1 MENNKNYNELPDIN
15 DENEKEYWIEYKKT
29 LSPQIKEAL
38 IVKYKYLLEVAAN
51 ELKSNIGKGRL
62 VRLDYDDL
70 VCLGYLGLLEAIDKY
85 PHDKDVKFKSYAFV
99 RIQRAIYD
107 IENIYYE
114 LKNNISNDLKI
125 DEIKDGIFSIALK
138 EIPTKERIVLILYYC
153 QNITL
158 KEVSIIMN
166 MSKSELSKFCKKSIN
181 DLRKKYKIF
190 YRRNLEYKKKYKK
203 IVKALKKLP
212 NKYRAIL
219 ELYYIDNLS
228 LKEISEKME
237 LSKSEVSTLHKKA
250 IIDLKNIL
258 NNNKKHI
265 K

>member
-1 MENNKNYNELPDIN
+1 MKNNNIN
-15 DENEKEYWIEYKKT
+15 KIIITNENEKDYWIEYKKT
-29 LSPQIKEAL
+29 LSPQIREAL
-38 IVKYKYLLEVAAN
+38 ITKYKYLLEDTAN
-51 ELKSNIGKGRL
+51 KIKGNIGKERFKNS
-62 VRLDYDDL
+62 DYEDL
-70 VCLGYLGLLEAIDKY
+70 VYLGSFGLLEAIDRY
-85 PHDKDVKFKSYAFV
+85 PHNKNVEFKTYAAT
-99 RIQRAIYD
+99 RILLSIFD
-107 IENIYYE
+107 IKNIYYE

-125 DEIKDGIFSIALK
+125 DEIKDDIFSIALK
-138 EIPTKERIVLILYYC
+138 EIPAKERIVLILYYC

-181 DLRKKYKIF
+181 DLIKKYKIL
-190 YRRNLEYKKKYKK
+190 YIRNLEYKK

-237 LSKSEVSTLHKKA
+237 LSKSEVSTLHKKV

>member
-1 MENNKNYNELPDIN
+1 MKNNNINEIIITE
-15 DENEKEYWIEYKKT
+15 ENEKDYWIEYKKT
-29 LSPQIKEAL
+29 LSPQIREAL
-38 IVKYKYLLEVAAN
+38 ITKYKYLLGDTAN
-51 ELKSNIGKGRL
+51 KIKGNIGKGRFKNS
-62 VRLDYDDL
+62 DYEDL
-70 VCLGYLGLLEAIDKY
+70 VYLGSFGLLEAIDRY
-85 PHDKDVKFKSYAFV
+85 PHDKNTEFKTYASN
-99 RIQRAIYD
+99 RILLSIFD
-107 IENIYYE
+107 IKNIYYE

-190 YRRNLEYKKKYKK
+190 YRRNLEYKK

-212 NKYRAIL
+212 NKCRAIL
-219 ELYYIDNLS
+219 ELYYIDNFS

-237 LSKSEVSTLHKKA
+237 LSKSEVSTLRKKA

>member
-1 MENNKNYNELPDIN
+1 
-15 DENEKEYWIEYKKT
+15 
-29 LSPQIKEAL
+29 
-38 IVKYKYLLEVAAN
+38 
-51 ELKSNIGKGRL
+51 
-62 VRLDYDDL
+62 
-70 VCLGYLGLLEAIDKY
+70 
-85 PHDKDVKFKSYAFV
+85 
-99 RIQRAIYD
+99 
-107 IENIYYE
+107 
-114 LKNNISNDLKI
+114 
-125 DEIKDGIFSIALK
+125 
-138 EIPTKERIVLILYYC
+138 
-153 QNITL
+153 
-158 KEVSIIMN
+158 MN

-190 YRRNLEYKKKYKK
+190 YRRNLEYKK

-258 NNNKKHI
+258 NNNKKYI

>member
-1 MENNKNYNELPDIN
+1 MKNNNIN
-15 DENEKEYWIEYKKT
+15 KIIITNENEKEYWIEYKKT
-29 LSPQIKEAL
+29 LSPQIREAL
-38 IVKYKYLLEVAAN
+38 ITKYKYLLEDTAN
-51 ELKSNIGKGRL
+51 KIKGNIGKGRFKNS
-62 VRLDYDDL
+62 DYEDL
-70 VCLGYLGLLEAIDKY
+70 VYLGSFGLLEAIDRY
-85 PHDKDVKFKSYAFV
+85 PHDKNVEFKTYAAT
-99 RIQRAIYD
+99 RILLSIYD
-107 IENIYYE
+107 IKNIYYE

-166 MSKSELSKFCKKSIN
+166 ISKSELSKFCKKSIN
-181 DLRKKYKIF
+181 DLRKKYKIL
-190 YRRNLEYKKKYKK
+190 YIRNLEYKK

-212 NKYRAIL
+212 NKCRTIL
-219 ELYYIDNLS
+219 ELYHIDNLS

-237 LSKSEVSTLHKKA
+237 FSKSEVSTIHKKV

>member
-1 MENNKNYNELPDIN
+1 MKNNNINEIIITN
-15 DENEKEYWIEYKKT
+15 ENEKDYWIEYKKT
-29 LSPQIKEAL
+29 LSPQIREAL
-38 IVKYKYLLEVAAN
+38 ITKYKYLLEDTAN
-51 ELKSNIGKGRL
+51 KIKGNIGKGRFKNS
-62 VRLDYDDL
+62 DYEDL
-70 VCLGYLGLLEAIDKY
+70 VYLGSFGLLEAIDIY
-85 PHDKDVKFKSYAFV
+85 PHYKNIEFKTYAAT
-99 RIQRAIYD
+99 RILRSIFD
-107 IENIYYE
+107 IKNIYYE

-166 MSKSELSKFCKKSIN
+166 ISKSELSKFCKKYIN

-190 YRRNLEYKKKYKK
+190 YIRNLEYKKK

-212 NKYRAIL
+212 NKCRAIL

-237 LSKSEVSTLHKKA
+237 LSKSELSTLHKKA

-258 NNNKKHI
+258 NNNNKKHI

>member
-1 MENNKNYNELPDIN
+1 MKNNNIN
-15 DENEKEYWIEYKKT
+15 KIIITNENEKDYWIEYKKT
-29 LSPQIKEAL
+29 LSPQIREAL
-38 IVKYKYLLEVAAN
+38 ITKYKYLLEDTAN
-51 ELKSNIGKGRL
+51 KIKGNIGKGRFKNS
-62 VRLDYDDL
+62 DYEDL
-70 VCLGYLGLLEAIDKY
+70 VYLGSFGLLEAIDRY
-85 PHDKDVKFKSYAFV
+85 PHDKNVEFKTYAAT
-99 RIQRAIYD
+99 RILLSIYD
-107 IENIYYE
+107 IKNIYYE

-125 DEIKDGIFSIALK
+125 DEIKDGTFSIALK

-166 MSKSELSKFCKKSIN
+166 MSKSELSKFRKKSIN

-190 YRRNLEYKKKYKK
+190 YRRNLEYKK

-212 NKYRAIL
+212 NKCRAIL

-228 LKEISEKME
+228 LKEISKKME
-237 LSKSEVSTLHKKA
+237 LPKSEVSTLRKKA

>member
-1 MENNKNYNELPDIN
+1 MKNNNIN
-15 DENEKEYWIEYKKT
+15 KIIITEENEKEYWIEYKKT
-29 LSPQIKEAL
+29 LSPQIREAL
-38 IVKYKYLLEVAAN
+38 ITKYKYLLEDTAN
-51 ELKSNIGKGRL
+51 KIKGNIGKGRFKNS
-62 VRLDYDDL
+62 DYEDL
-70 VCLGYLGLLEAIDKY
+70 VYLGSFGLLEAIDRY
-85 PHDKDVKFKSYAFV
+85 PHDKNVEFKTYAAT
-99 RIQRAIYD
+99 RILLSIYD
-107 IENIYYE
+107 IKNIYYE

-166 MSKSELSKFCKKSIN
+166 ISKSELSKFCKKSIN
-181 DLRKKYKIF
+181 DLRKKYKIL
-190 YRRNLEYKKKYKK
+190 YIRNLEYKK

-212 NKYRAIL
+212 NKCRTIL
-219 ELYYIDNLS
+219 ELYHIDNLS

-237 LSKSEVSTLHKKA
+237 FSKSEVSTIHKKV

>member
-1 MENNKNYNELPDIN
+1 MKNNNIN
-15 DENEKEYWIEYKKT
+15 KIIITEENEKEYWIEYKKT
-29 LSPQIKEAL
+29 LSPQIREAL
-38 IVKYKYLLEVAAN
+38 ITKYKYLLEDTAN
-51 ELKSNIGKGRL
+51 KIKGNIGKGRFKNS
-62 VRLDYDDL
+62 DYEDL
-70 VCLGYLGLLEAIDKY
+70 VYLGSFGLLEAIDRY
-85 PHDKDVKFKSYAFV
+85 PHDKNVEFKTYAAT
-99 RIQRAIYD
+99 RILLSIYD
-107 IENIYYE
+107 IKNIYYE

-166 MSKSELSKFCKKSIN
+166 ISKSELSKFCKKSIN
-181 DLRKKYKIF
+181 DLRKKYKIL
-190 YRRNLEYKKKYKK
+190 YIRNLEYKKKKGK

-212 NKYRAIL
+212 NKCRTIL
-219 ELYYIDNLS
+219 ELYHIDNLS

-237 LSKSEVSTLHKKA
+237 FSKSEVSTIHKKV